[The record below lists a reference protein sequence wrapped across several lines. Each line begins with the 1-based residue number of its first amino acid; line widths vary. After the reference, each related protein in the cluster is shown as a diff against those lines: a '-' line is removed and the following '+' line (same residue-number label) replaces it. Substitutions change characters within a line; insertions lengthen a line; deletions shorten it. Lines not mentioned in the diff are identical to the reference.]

1 MKKKYIAFILTLV
14 ISLTSLISCQ
24 SDKKD
29 SDQMTSSKAAT
40 ESSVENETINFD
52 ELKQYLEKT
61 NGGNLIVSS
70 NLNDKNE
77 LKFIFGPYS
86 EYKSLNPQSQ
96 VTEKDY
102 NDYFNSGDK
111 DIKLLFDDTIRLF
124 KEYSG
129 LTKISITINYENKTL
144 KTNISKEAIES
155 LIGKNL
161 SEVDK
166 VSDLTYDKDLRN
178 KFKQEFV
185 K

>member
-29 SDQMTSSKAAT
+29 SDQMTSSKTAT
-40 ESSVENETINFD
+40 ESSVENETVNFD
-52 ELKQYLEKT
+52 ELRQYLEKT
-61 NGGNLIVSS
+61 TGGNLIVFSH
-70 NLNDKNE
+70 LNDINE
-77 LKFIFGPYS
+77 LEFTFGPYS
-86 EYKSLNPQSQ
+86 EYISTNPQSKL
-96 VTEKDY
+96 TEKDY

-111 DIKLLFDDTIRLF
+111 DIKVLFDDTVRLF

-129 LTKISITINYENKTL
+129 LTKVSITINYENKTL
-144 KTNISKEAIES
+144 KTSITKEAIEN